1 MKSLSYIEN
10 IKKAKIQQSQL
21 LAAEKSNIIQQNII
35 KENQYEPAVKI
46 LASISRQE
54 SLTYQAPINPQNIS
68 VISDDNNLLLN
79 KIQQLEFQNQFFK
92 EQIKELTEDKKDL
105 RSDKLNLIS
114 EISELKKLL
123 ELKNTKITELNNKLL
138 AIEFEQLSI
147 VNNSLIDQ
155 NSQTQPLNALN
166 LETVESILISQDY
179 SILDD

>member
-1 MKSLSYIEN
+1 MKSLTYIEN
-10 IKKAKIQQSQL
+10 VKKAKIQQSQL
-21 LAAEKSNIIQQNII
+21 LAVEKSNIIQQNITTQ
-35 KENQYEPAVKI
+35 NQYEPAVKI
-46 LASISRQE
+46 LASIPMQE
-54 SLTYQAPINPQNIS
+54 SLTYQAPINSQNIS
-68 VISDDNNLLLN
+68 VSDNTNLLLA
-79 KIQQLEFQNQFFK
+79 KIQQLETQNQSFK
-92 EQIKELTEDKKDL
+92 EQIKELTVDKKDL

-138 AIEFEQLSI
+138 ALEFEQLSI

-155 NSQTQPLNALN
+155 NSQIQPLNAFN